1 MTAPYLP
8 NPWLSCPKP
17 DPHTRLRLFLLPYAG
32 GAMAPFRRWVGA
44 LAAGIETWLVH
55 LPGREKRL
63 REQPIDRL
71 EPLIATLTPLLEPH
85 LDRAFAFFGHSMGAV
100 IGYELARELR
110 RRGKPGPVHLLV
122 SGRGAPDRQSD
133 SPVLYNLPDDE
144 LMQQLRRL
152 GGTPR
157 QVLEND
163 ELMRLFLPVLRADF
177 AVVDTYVYKPQP
189 PLGCPITA
197 YGGLDDPAW
206 RADQVDAWRHHTTAE
221 FRLHML
227 PGNHFFLH
235 SAESVLLEQ
244 MGEALAP
251 RPAPRGGPPPA
262 WQTVTDVPTLGADE
276 VHVWRIPLEQPSAYL
291 QALRQTLSTDELE
304 RAGRFYFD
312 KDQRHFVAGRG
323 ILRTLLGH
331 YLGRPAAALQ
341 FSYNPQ
347 GKPALAIDAAGA
359 LQFNLAHSHGLALLA
374 VRRRGEIGVDV
385 ERIRPEF
392 AGEQVAERFFS
403 PAEVAA
409 LRSVPAQR
417 RHEAFFACWTRKEAY
432 IKAMGLGLSL
442 PLDCF
447 DVAVLPGEA
456 ALLATRHDPAAL
468 QRWSLRDLEPG
479 PGYAGAVA
487 AEGRGWRL
495 WCGDWP
501 GHATNCPV

>member
-1 MTAPYLP
+1 
-8 NPWLSCPKP
+8 
-17 DPHTRLRLFLLPYAG
+17 
-32 GAMAPFRRWVGA
+32 MALFRRWVPG
-44 LAAGIETWLVH
+44 LPEGIETWLVH
-55 LPGREKRL
+55 FPGREKRL
-63 REQPIDRL
+63 REPPIDRL
-71 EPLIATLTPLLEPH
+71 EPLVATLTPLLEPH
-85 LDRAFAFFGHSMGAV
+85 LDRPFAFFGHSMGAV

-122 SGRGAPDRQSD
+122 SGRGAPDRESGY
-133 SPVLYNLPDDE
+133 PVLYNLPEDE
-144 LMQQLRRL
+144 LMDQLRKL

-177 AVVDTYVYKPQP
+177 AVVDTYVYKSEP
-189 PLGCPITA
+189 PLACPITA
-197 YGGLDDPAW
+197 FGGTQDPAW
-206 RADQVDAWRHHTTAE
+206 PVELVNAWRGHTAAE

-235 SAESVLLEQ
+235 SAEAQLLPL
-244 MGEALAP
+244 MGEALTP
-251 RPAPRGGPPPA
+251 RPAPRPGPPPA
-262 WQTVTDVPTLGADE
+262 WQEVTDCPALAADE
-276 VHVWRIPLEQPSAYL
+276 VHVWRIPLEQPPDYL
-291 QALRQTLSTDELE
+291 EALRQTLSTDEME
-304 RAGRFYFD
+304 RAGRFYFE

-323 ILRTLLGH
+323 ILRIVLGR
-331 YLGRPAAALQ
+331 YLGRAPERLA

-347 GKPALAIDAAGA
+347 GKPALAGDVAGA
-359 LQFNLAHSHGLALLA
+359 LSFNLAHSHGLALLA
-374 VRRRGEIGVDV
+374 VARRGQIGVDV

-403 PAEVAA
+403 PAEVAS
-409 LRSVPAQR
+409 LRSLPGDR

-432 IKAMGLGLSL
+432 LKATGMGLSL

-447 DVAVLPGEA
+447 DVTVIPGQA
-456 ALLATRHDPAAL
+456 ALLATRHDPAAA

-501 GHATNCPV
+501 GAKISPF